1 MDAIKV
7 ERKAAVTEPG
17 KNFLIAYLL
26 WILNTFGFIGFH
38 DLYLRKPKIFLCK
51 LVILILTIPSLFV
64 FPEPVNYWISG
75 GGIVTLVVWWLLDS
89 YFIYV
94 TIISINRK
102 AGVSNTP
109 FQLDVKTQSDSETAI
124 DKLDESEKLENLD
137 KLFALHEKGVLTK
150 EEYQKKKSALL

>member
-1 MDAIKV
+1 
-7 ERKAAVTEPG
+7 
-17 KNFLIAYLL
+17 
-26 WILNTFGFIGFH
+26 
-38 DLYLRKPKIFLCK
+38 
-51 LVILILTIPSLFV
+51 
-64 FPEPVNYWISG
+64 
-75 GGIVTLVVWWLLDS
+75 
-89 YFIYV
+89 